1 MSYLVILFLILILI
15 LIYFMFLK
23 NKLSEKF
30 NQELQTPEIIEIIKK
45 GKEVN
50 IKFKNSHPNEK
61 RTFMIFYIDTE
72 SPNSGIWVEKKIS
85 CEKEICEIK
94 LGDMYGKR
102 YHLVIVETD
111 GQIIGNFGKIIKF
124 GDNNPY
130 LPYHIFPTETKV
142 QSLENGISENGI
154 SENDKNGINEND
166 ENENDENDNGIN
178 ENGISDSPINS
189 PYVICGSN
197 PIVKYVKD
205 ETDIKNI
212 EIRTKCKK
220 DKEIHR
226 IKKKV
231 KRSLWN
237 EFKKGYLSVDLNLA
251 N

>member
-142 QSLENGISENGI
+142 QSLENGI
-154 SENDKNGINEND
+154 NE
-166 ENENDENDNGIN
+166 NGIN
-178 ENGISDSPINS
+178 ENGISDSPINSPINS

>member
-1 MSYLVILFLILILI
+1 
-15 LIYFMFLK
+15 MFK

-45 GKEVN
+45 GKDVN

-72 SPNSGIWVEKKIS
+72 SPNSGIWVEKKII

-111 GQIIGNFGKIIKF
+111 GQIIGNLGKIIKF
-124 GDNNPY
+124 GDNDPY

-142 QSLENGISENGI
+142 QSLENDKNDINGINGINGI
-154 SENDKNGINEND
+154 SENDKNDISEND
-166 ENENDENDNGIN
+166 KNDENDI
-178 ENGISDSPINS
+178 NGISESPINS

-197 PIVKYVKD
+197 PIVKYLED
-205 ETDIKNI
+205 ETDINNI
-212 EIRTKCKK
+212 EIREKCKK